1 MGGVK
6 PKSLGS
12 WLVEHPALLF
22 VVVAALMMD
31 VAHASEHVAF
41 ASFAFDFD
49 VFWNAVRRPLAELYA
64 PDPKAP
70 FVYPPSS
77 IPFFAPLKYFA
88 RGGAYLAWILL
99 SFAALAASTRKAPPQ
114 VLALMLVTP
123 MVVRCAFLGQNTM
136 LLGSALIVAAMR
148 GGVAGGLL
156 LGTVAC
162 IKPQLVLMAPLV
174 LLVRRD
180 WRGLGGASA
189 AAAFWLSASLLIYG
203 LQPWKDWVGA
213 FPSFH
218 QVLVDRDLLW
228 IIVSPA
234 GTAERFGLPP
244 VPFLLLGIAI
254 AVLAVVRAAPKV
266 QGFELAALSVMASVL
281 AAPYATLQD
290 LLAALPFLAL
300 ALSNRRMDVI
310 AVAAALILVT
320 AFVLP
325 GMLILMLAWISPQLI
340 HKRKRPGHS
349 ARASLRDD
357 RSSAPLEVQKAPRAP

>member
-1 MGGVK
+1 MGGVR
-6 PKSLGS
+6 PKSPGT

-22 VVVAALMMD
+22 VIVAALMMD
-31 VAHASEHVAF
+31 VAHASEHLAF
-41 ASFAFDFD
+41 ASFGFDFE
-49 VFWNAVRRPLAELYA
+49 VFWKAVRRPLAELYA

-70 FVYPPSS
+70 FVYPPSA
-77 IPFFAPLKYFA
+77 ILFFAPLKYFA
-88 RGGAYLAWILL
+88 RDGAYLAWILL
-99 SFAALAASTRKAPPQ
+99 SFAALAAATRRVQPQ
-114 VLALMLVTP
+114 VLALMLITP

-136 LLGSALIVAAMR
+136 LLGAALIVAATR
-148 GGVAGGLL
+148 GGIVGGLL
-156 LGTVAC
+156 IGTVAC
-162 IKPQLVLMAPLV
+162 IKPQLVLMAPLI

-180 WRGLGGASA
+180 WHGLSGASA
-189 AAAFWLSASLLIYG
+189 AAIFWLSASLLVFG
-203 LQPWKDWVGA
+203 VQPWSDWVGA

-228 IIVSPA
+228 IVISPA

-244 VPFLLLGIAI
+244 LPFLLIGIAI
-254 AVLAVVRAAPKV
+254 AALAVVRAAPRV

-300 ALSNRRMDVI
+300 SLFHRRLSAT
-310 AVAAALILVT
+310 AVAAAFVLVT
-320 AFVLP
+320 SLVLP
-325 GMLILMLAWISPQLI
+325 GLLIMMLVWISPQLFR
-340 HKRKRPGHS
+340 KRKRPGLS